1 MRNFIADI
9 IFWLHAVVL
18 LFWWGL
24 FFVPTGMWASKI
36 SFHFFFTVGIV
47 GHQFLWGAMTMPWTK
62 KYQMTCILTTIMQWV
77 RGEKLSDERNYRH
90 VWTKEFF
97 RRAGW
102 GLPERGATIVTAIIS
117 TIVTIQYSFFR

>member
-1 MRNFIADI
+1 
-9 IFWLHAVVL
+9 
-18 LFWWGL
+18 
-24 FFVPTGMWASKI
+24 
-36 SFHFFFTVGIV
+36 
-47 GHQFLWGAMTMPWTK
+47 MPWTK